1 MAAPMSTYYRST
13 QLVPLFQRM
22 LAMCKLQKEE
32 SIVIVSDPDS
42 NQEYAAAM
50 FAAARSFGSDVISL
64 VLPSPPPEQANFIRT
79 GNISSTIVANSK
91 LALDYLRMADMVIDI
106 TSVGLLH
113 SKEQVAVLESGTRM
127 LMVHD
132 PVEVLERMF
141 PTEDDRQLV
150 KRHAARLRDA
160 KKIQLESDT
169 GTEAEF
175 DKTEAP
181 VIEQWGFTDEPGRWD
196 HWPGAF
202 QYTSPT
208 EGIGEGVIVID
219 PGDIWYPAKVYIHEP
234 VRITFEGG
242 FATKIE
248 GGWDAKMILD
258 YIEGWNDPEGF
269 AMSHLGWGTHKRGLW
284 NSILFQDPLE
294 IIGQDG
300 RTAWGNTLFALG
312 SNVTFGGTRTTGC
325 HQDFAMKH
333 CRLYLDGEL
342 IADGGKIIPDYL
354 QAENVLQDAVAS

>member
-1 MAAPMSTYYRST
+1 VAAPTSTYYRSA

-22 LAMCKLQKEE
+22 LKLCKLKKEE

-50 FAAARSFGSDVISL
+50 FAAARSFESDVISL
-64 VLPSPPPEQANFIRT
+64 VLPSPPAEQANFIRT
-79 GNISSTIVANSK
+79 GNISSTIVANSR
-91 LALDYLRMADMVIDI
+91 LALDYLKMADFVIDI

-113 SKEQVAVLESGTRM
+113 TKEQVAVLESGTRM

-132 PVEVLERMF
+132 PVEALERMF
-141 PTEDDRQLV
+141 PTEEDRELV
-150 KRHAARLRDA
+150 KRHAARLRET
-160 KKIQLESDT
+160 KTIRLESDN
-169 GTEAEF
+169 GTDAWF
-175 DKTEAP
+175 DKTDAP

-208 EGIGEGVIVID
+208 EGVGEGVIVVE
-219 PGDIWYPAKVYIHEP
+219 PGDIWYPPKTYLTSP
-234 VRITFEGG
+234 VKITFEKG

-248 GGWDAKMILD
+248 GGVDARNILD
-258 YIEGWNDPEGF
+258 YIEAWDDPEGF

-284 NSILFQDPLE
+284 NSIMFQDPLD

-300 RTAWGNTLFALG
+300 RTAWGNVLFALG

-325 HQDFAMKH
+325 HQDFAMRG
-333 CRLYLDGEL
+333 CRLYCDEEL
-342 IADGGKIIPDYL
+342 IADSGRVIPDYL
-354 QAENVLQDAVAS
+354 Q

>member
-1 MAAPMSTYYRST
+1 VAAPTSTYYRSA

-22 LAMCKLQKEE
+22 LELCKLKKEE

-50 FAAARSFGSDVISL
+50 FAAARSFESDVISL
-64 VLPSPPPEQANFIRT
+64 VLPSPPAEQANFIRT

-91 LALDYLRMADMVIDI
+91 LALDYLKMADFVIDI

-113 SKEQVAVLESGTRM
+113 TKEQVAVLEAGTRM

-132 PVEVLERMF
+132 PVEVLERLF
-141 PTEDDRQLV
+141 PVEEDRERV
-150 KRHAARLRDA
+150 KRNADRLRQT
-160 KKIQLESDT
+160 KTIRLESDA
-169 GTEAEF
+169 GTDAWF
-175 DKTEAP
+175 DKTDQP

-208 EGIGEGVIVID
+208 EGVGEGVIVVE
-219 PGDIWYPAKVYIHEP
+219 PGDIWYPPKSYLTSP
-234 VRITFEGG
+234 VKITFEKG

-248 GGWDAKMILD
+248 GAVDARNILD
-258 YIEGWNDPEGF
+258 YILGWNDPEGF
-269 AMSHLGWGTHKRGLW
+269 AMSHLGWGTHKRALW
-284 NSILFQDPLE
+284 NSIMFQDPLD

-325 HQDFAMKH
+325 HQDFALRN
-333 CRLYLDGEL
+333 CRLYLDEEL
-342 IADGGKIIPDYL
+342 IADSGKIVPDYL
-354 QAENVLQDAVAS
+354 Q

>member
-1 MAAPMSTYYRST
+1 MAAPTSTYYRSA

-22 LAMCKLQKEE
+22 LELCKLKKEE

-50 FAAARSFGSDVISL
+50 FAAARSFESDVISL
-64 VLPSPPPEQANFIRT
+64 VLPSPPAEQANFIRT

-91 LALDYLRMADMVIDI
+91 LALDYLKMADFVIDV

-113 SKEQVAVLESGTRM
+113 TKEQVAVLEAGTRM

-132 PVEVLERMF
+132 PVEVLERLF
-141 PTEDDRQLV
+141 PVEEDRERV
-150 KRHAARLRDA
+150 KRNADRLREA
-160 KKIQLESDT
+160 KTIRLESDS
-169 GTEAEF
+169 GTDAWF
-175 DKTEAP
+175 DKTDGP

-208 EGIGEGVIVID
+208 EGLGEGVIVVD
-219 PGDIWYPAKVYIHEP
+219 PGDIWYPPKTYLTSP
-234 VRITFEGG
+234 VKITFEKG

-248 GGWDAKMILD
+248 GGVDARNILD
-258 YIEGWNDPEGF
+258 YIVGWDDPEGF
-269 AMSHLGWGTHKRGLW
+269 AMSHLGWGTHKRALW
-284 NSILFQDPLE
+284 NSIMFQDSLD

-325 HQDFAMKH
+325 HQDFAMRN
-333 CRLYLDGEL
+333 CRLYLDEEL
-342 IADGGKIIPDYL
+342 IADSGKIVPDYL
-354 QAENVLQDAVAS
+354 Q

>member
-1 MAAPMSTYYRST
+1 VAAPTSTYYRSA

-22 LAMCKLQKEE
+22 MSLCKLKKEE

-50 FAAARSFGSDVISL
+50 FAAARSFESDVISL
-64 VLPSPPPEQANFIRT
+64 VLPSPPAEQANFIRT

-91 LALDYLRMADMVIDI
+91 LALDFLKMADFVVDI

-113 SKEQVAVLESGTRM
+113 TKEQVAVLESGTRM

-132 PVEVLERMF
+132 PVEALERMF
-141 PTEDDRQLV
+141 PTEEDRELV
-150 KRHAARLRDA
+150 KRHAARLREA
-160 KKIQLESDT
+160 KTIRLESDN
-169 GTEAEF
+169 GTDAWF
-175 DKTEAP
+175 DKTEQP

-202 QYTSPT
+202 QYTAPT
-208 EGIGEGVIVID
+208 EGVGEGVIVVE
-219 PGDIWYPAKVYIHEP
+219 PGDIWYPPKTYLTDSVK
-234 VRITFEGG
+234 ITFEKG

-248 GGWDAKMILD
+248 GGVDARNILD
-258 YIEGWNDPEGF
+258 YIVAWDDPEGF

-284 NSILFQDPLE
+284 NSIMFQDPLD

-325 HQDFAMKH
+325 HQDFAMRG
-333 CRLYLDGEL
+333 CRLYLDEEL
-342 IADGGKIIPDYL
+342 IADSGRVIPDYL
-354 QAENVLQDAVAS
+354 Q

>member
-1 MAAPMSTYYRST
+1 VAAPTSTYYRSA

-22 LAMCKLQKEE
+22 LALCKLKKEE
-32 SIVIVSDPDS
+32 SIVVVSDPDS

-50 FAAARSFGSDVISL
+50 FAAARSFESDVISL
-64 VLPSPPPEQANFIRT
+64 VLPSPPAEQANFIRT

-91 LALDYLRMADMVIDI
+91 LALDYLKMADFVIDM

-113 SKEQVAVLESGTRM
+113 TKEQVAVLDAGTRM

-132 PVEVLERMF
+132 PVEALERMF
-141 PTEDDRQLV
+141 PTEEDRELV
-150 KRHAARLRDA
+150 KRHGARLREA
-160 KKIQLESDT
+160 KTIRLESDS
-169 GTEAEF
+169 GTDAWF
-175 DKTEAP
+175 DKTDGP

-208 EGIGEGVIVID
+208 EGVGEGVIVIE
-219 PGDIWYPAKVYIHEP
+219 PGDIWYPPKTYLTDSVK
-234 VRITFEGG
+234 ITFEKG

-248 GGWDAKMILD
+248 GGVDARNIRD
-258 YIEGWNDPEGF
+258 YIEAWDDPEGF

-284 NSILFQDPLE
+284 NSIMFQDPLD

-325 HQDFAMKH
+325 HQDFAMRG
-333 CRLYLDGEL
+333 CRLYLDEEL
-342 IADGGKIIPDYL
+342 IADSGRVIPDYL
-354 QAENVLQDAVAS
+354 Q

>member
-1 MAAPMSTYYRST
+1 VAAPTSTYYRSA

-22 LAMCKLQKEE
+22 LKLCKLKKEE

-50 FAAARSFGSDVISL
+50 FAAARSFESDVISL
-64 VLPSPPPEQANFIRT
+64 VLPSPPAEQANFIRT

-91 LALDYLRMADMVIDI
+91 LALDYLKMADFVIDV

-113 SKEQVAVLESGTRM
+113 TKEQVAVLDAGTRM

-132 PVEVLERMF
+132 PVEVLERLF
-141 PTEDDRQLV
+141 PVEEDRTLV
-150 KRHAARLRDA
+150 KKHADRLRDC
-160 KKIQLESDT
+160 KTIRLESDN
-169 GTEAEF
+169 GTDAWF
-175 DKTEAP
+175 DKTDAP

-208 EGIGEGVIVID
+208 ENLGEGVIVID
-219 PGDIWYPAKVYIHEP
+219 PGDIWYPPKTYLTDSVK
-234 VRITFEGG
+234 ITFEKG

-248 GGWDAKMILD
+248 GGVDARNILD
-258 YIEGWNDPEGF
+258 YIVAWDDPEGF

-284 NSILFQDPLE
+284 NSIMFQDPLD

-325 HQDFAMKH
+325 HQDFALRNH
-333 CRLYLDGEL
+333 RLYCDEEL

-354 QAENVLQDAVAS
+354 Q